1 MSVGDGG
8 SASPIIIQ
16 PQPERRLK
24 RTDDIAE
31 RIKGLIVEKT
41 LKPGDRL
48 PNERELIDLFH
59 ASKSTVREALKGL
72 EAQGLIRSRT
82 GPGGGT
88 FVAQLSGSRAMELL
102 GNYFF
107 FRQPSIGDIYAVR
120 IELEPELSASV
131 IGHLSDEDFETL
143 QRTMRLYE
151 RPPRDRGE
159 EYQQRLA
166 ELDFHSVLA
175 ELCPNPILGF
185 VCGFMHNL
193 LRNLTICRHI
203 YEFAQPAAARAGAAL
218 SDPPDPG
225 AEGRGRGSGA
235 RDHARPHGD
244 GAALHGG
251 IGSDLHR
258 RLPAP
263 RPGPVRPLSGSF
275 RIPCRVR
282 RPRRAHP
289 SPSRP
294 RRG

>member
-1 MSVGDGG
+1 MTAPDDTHGKAMSANAPHD
-8 SASPIIIQ
+8 SNDPESIIVPPR

-31 RIKGLIVEKT
+31 GIKDLIVEKS
-41 LKPGDRL
+41 LSPGDRL

-59 ASKSTVREALKGL
+59 ASKSTVREALKSL
-72 EAQGLIRSRT
+72 ETQGLIRSRT

-88 FVAQLSGSRAMELL
+88 FVGELSGSRAMELL

-120 IELEPELSASV
+120 IKLEPDLAASV
-131 IGHLSDEDFETL
+131 IGHLTDADYETL
-143 QRTMRLYE
+143 QRTMNLYE

-185 VCGFMHNL
+185 ICGFMHNL

-203 YEFAQPAAARAGAAL
+203 YGSPNPVLREQALHYQISLIRALKAEDADAARRIMQEHMETARRYMEESEATFT
-218 SDPPDPG
+218 
-225 AEGRGRGSGA
+225 RGFLRL
-235 RDHARPHGD
+235 D
-244 GAALHGG
+244 GK
-251 IGSDLHR
+251 R
-258 RLPAP
+258 
-263 RPGPVRPLSGSF
+263 
-275 RIPCRVR
+275 
-282 RPRRAHP
+282 
-289 SPSRP
+289 
-294 RRG
+294 

>member
-1 MSVGDGG
+1 MLTVHSWGIEMSIRETGGG
-8 SASPIIIQ
+8 SIIIQ

-31 RIKGLIVEKT
+31 RIKDLIVEQS
-41 LKPGDRL
+41 LGPGDRL
-48 PNERELIDLFH
+48 PNERELIDQFH
-59 ASKSTVREALKGL
+59 ASKSTVREALKAL
-72 EAQGLIRSRT
+72 ETQGLIRSRT

-120 IELEPELSASV
+120 IKLEPELAASV
-131 IGHLSDEDFETL
+131 IGHLTETDYETL

-151 RPPRDRGE
+151 MPPRDRGE

-185 VCGFMHNL
+185 ICGFMHNL

-203 YEFAQPAAARAGAAL
+203 YGSPNPELRETGLHYQIQLIRALKAEDADAARRIMREHMESARRYLEG
-218 SDPPDPG
+218 SE
-225 AEGRGRGSGA
+225 AEFTRGF
-235 RDHARPHGD
+235 
-244 GAALHGG
+244 L
-251 IGSDLHR
+251 
-258 RLPAP
+258 RLD
-263 RPGPVRPLSGSF
+263 
-275 RIPCRVR
+275 
-282 RPRRAHP
+282 RAP
-289 SPSRP
+289 SPSPP
-294 RRG
+294 R

>member
-1 MSVGDGG
+1 MKARIRNDPVRGDAAMSIREGG
-8 SASPIIIQ
+8 QGPIIIQ

-31 RIKGLIVEKT
+31 RIKDLIVEQS

-48 PNERELIDLFH
+48 PNERELIDAFH
-59 ASKSTVREALKGL
+59 ASKSTVREALKAL
-72 EAQGLIRSRT
+72 ETQGLIRSRT

-120 IELEPELSASV
+120 IKLEPELAISV
-131 IGHLSDEDFETL
+131 IGHLRDEDYETL

-151 RPPRDRGE
+151 QPPRDRGE
-159 EYQQRLA
+159 EYRQRLA

-203 YEFAQPAAARAGAAL
+203 YGSPNPALREHALHYQIGLIRALKAEDADAARQIML
-218 SDPPDPG
+218 
-225 AEGRGRGSGA
+225 EHMETA
-235 RDHARPHGD
+235 RRYMEESEAIFT
-244 GAALHGG
+244 GG
-251 IGSDLHR
+251 FL
-258 RLPAP
+258 RLDRKP
-263 RPGPVRPLSGSF
+263 RER
-275 RIPCRVR
+275 
-282 RPRRAHP
+282 
-289 SPSRP
+289 
-294 RRG
+294 